1 MYPLVNIMRMKY
13 NLEPVENEAEE
24 VRSAGL
30 NLQES
35 ADKDGADRQTVAGG
49 HGGQGPGHPHLTPLY
64 LPPRLQHPGS
74 GQVRSG
80 QASVGQE
87 QLTSLV

>member
-1 MYPLVNIMRMKY
+1 MKY

-35 ADKDGADRQTVAGG
+35 ADKDGADRETVAGG

-64 LPPRLQHPGS
+64 LPPGLQHS
-74 GQVRSG
+74 SEVRRSSQPTVLSRSDTYEFSFRNELDLG
-80 QASVGQE
+80 
-87 QLTSLV
+87 